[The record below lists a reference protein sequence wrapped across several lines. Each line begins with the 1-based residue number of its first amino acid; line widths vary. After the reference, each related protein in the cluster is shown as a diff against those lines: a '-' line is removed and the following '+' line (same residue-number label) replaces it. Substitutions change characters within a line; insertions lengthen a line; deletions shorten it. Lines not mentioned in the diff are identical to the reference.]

1 MNIYD
6 LKKFCEAM
14 EKSCMNIASFEGR
27 WEEAEPYWYLSRV
40 YQSLG
45 DCLEFVTRA
54 MEDVKELSPYDLRY
68 DCEDPDTAMEPEAFE
83 KSAEQMEKAI
93 QMATN
98 FFITGSA
105 KEREVKEDDLV

>member
-14 EKSCMNIASFEGR
+14 EKSCINIASFEGR
-27 WEEAEPYWYLSRV
+27 WEEAEPYWYLRRV

-45 DCLEFVTRA
+45 DSLEFVTRA
-54 MEDVKELSPYDLRY
+54 MEDVKELSPYDLQN
-68 DCEDPDTAMEPEAFE
+68 DCENPDDAMQLEAWE
-83 KSAEQMEKAI
+83 KSEKQMEKAI

-105 KEREVKEDDLV
+105 KEREVKEDDTV